1 MKNDPATPCR
11 VCGAQALQAFRKQIL
26 QQLDVAYYE
35 CPDCGHVQSETPY
48 WLQESYGKAEWNRD
62 VGLVSRLLD
71 TFHLTF
77 ALAWKLGI
85 SPHETCVDFGGG
97 TGLFA
102 SLCRDYGLNFYNYEP
117 YAEDLFAYGFTI
129 RQPKPAKLV
138 TAFEVAEHFTD
149 PVNDFSQ
156 LFSFEPDIVFF
167 STRLYE
173 GQGGTWWYFLENGQH
188 VAVYT
193 LQSLD
198 LIGKKFGY
206 HFYSDFDFH
215 LFSRAKQRPRIIK
228 QLRGHR
234 DKFAVK
240 YRKRHGSKIEQD
252 VSSVFATTTSDAD
265 KASQKRTDQ

>member
-1 MKNDPATPCR
+1 MKNDSTIPCR
-11 VCGAQALQAFRKQIL
+11 VCEAQASQAFHKEIL
-26 QQLDVAYYE
+26 HQVNVTYYE
-35 CPDCGHVQSETPY
+35 CTACGHMQSERPY

-85 SPHETCVDFGGG
+85 SPHDTCVDFGGG

-102 SLCRDYGLNFYNYEP
+102 RLCRDYGLNFYNYDP
-117 YAEDLFAYGFTI
+117 YAEDLFAYGFAI
-129 RQPKPAKLV
+129 HRPKPAKLV

-149 PVNDFSQ
+149 PVNDFAQ
-156 LFSFEPDIVFF
+156 LFSFEPDMVFF

-198 LIGKKFGY
+198 LIAKKFGY

-234 DKFAVK
+234 DKFALK
-240 YRKRHGSKIEQD
+240 YRKRYGSKIEQD

-265 KASQKRTDQ
+265 KASEKRTD